1 MSVNTHYGKLVNHK
15 NPEFGY
21 TESFSG
27 FHVCVPA
34 IEIPNPINKD
44 WTLNRINYL
53 FYFMREFLSLLL
65 TVSQTRYL
73 SKPKILLLIQ

>member
-44 WTLNRINYL
+44 
-53 FYFMREFLSLLL
+53 
-65 TVSQTRYL
+65 
-73 SKPKILLLIQ
+73 